1 MGHLDG
7 RGAVVTGGS
16 RGIGRAVVRRLAND
30 GATVVFSYVADEKAA
45 RDTVAEV
52 QAAGGAAIAVH
63 ADVADPV
70 AAERL
75 FQTADSVFTGAGV
88 HGLDICVINAGI
100 ADHAPV
106 AQVTERSYQ
115 AVMGVNAYGA
125 FLTLQEAARR
135 IADNG
140 RIVAVSSTST
150 AWPSPGEAVYAASK
164 AAVEQF
170 TRVASR
176 ELGHR
181 GITVNTVSPGATDTD
196 LLRSGASP
204 QAYEMVAHMTALGRV
219 GQPTDIADVVSLL
232 LRPEARWLTG
242 QNLRADGGL
251 V

>member
-1 MGHLDG
+1 M
-7 RGAVVTGGS
+7 
-16 RGIGRAVVRRLAND
+16 RRLAND

-100 ADHAPV
+100 GDHAPV

-176 ELGHR
+176 ELGHA
-181 GITVNTVSPGATDTD
+181 GSPSTPSRRARPTPTC
-196 LLRSGASP
+196 SA
-204 QAYEMVAHMTALGRV
+204 VAHPRRRTRWS
-219 GQPTDIADVVSLL
+219 PT
-232 LRPEARWLTG
+232 
-242 QNLRADGGL
+242 
-251 V
+251 